1 MDRSAKTFVMT
12 SLLLWVAV
20 LGGCSRYLSDAQDHF
35 SRAAAEETR
44 LFGAGLAADG
54 GLVRQTSAATDYR
67 LALALLD
74 RELSENEGR
83 LRDER
88 LYGTALMLKA
98 LCLWRLADLDAV
110 GDGPLADEL
119 AASLATIRAEQ
130 RRHAITLGER
140 DRALL
145 IALPGLRDHDRGL
158 RAADYPTARRFFESA
173 LAVLD
178 RALTAAAVP
187 ETHPVRVY
195 LRLAQLSTCRAWQTA
210 AYHFLAPNEADA
222 EVRTPT
228 DRARSILEKLKPLGE
243 RDETTRRQIAQMAAR
258 LGLDAR

>member
-67 LALALLD
+67 LALDLLD

-98 LCLWRLADLDAV
+98 LCLWRLADLDAA
-110 GDGPLADEL
+110 GAGPLADEL

-130 RRHAITLGER
+130 RRTRSPWASATGPCSSPCQDCATMTGACGPR
-140 DRALL
+140 TTQPPGGTSRA
-145 IALPGLRDHDRGL
+145 PWGC
-158 RAADYPTARRFFESA
+158 
-173 LAVLD
+173 
-178 RALTAAAVP
+178 
-187 ETHPVRVY
+187 
-195 LRLAQLSTCRAWQTA
+195 STG
-210 AYHFLAPNEADA
+210 P
-222 EVRTPT
+222 
-228 DRARSILEKLKPLGE
+228 
-243 RDETTRRQIAQMAAR
+243 
-258 LGLDAR
+258 